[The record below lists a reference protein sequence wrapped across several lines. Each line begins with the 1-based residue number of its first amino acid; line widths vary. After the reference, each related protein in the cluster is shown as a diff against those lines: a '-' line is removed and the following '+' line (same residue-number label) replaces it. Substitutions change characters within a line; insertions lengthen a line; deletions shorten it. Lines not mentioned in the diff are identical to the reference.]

1 MQNYIEHGGE
11 YVRDEQIS
19 EIVKRVVKEMSVA
32 SENEVLE
39 NGKSTEISK
48 YRIPIEVSARHV
60 HFSEKDY
67 KALFGTEAVMS
78 KKKEL
83 SQYGQ
88 FQCEERVMLIG
99 PKGTISRV
107 AVLGPFRQKTQVEI
121 TKTDARQLGINAPL
135 NQSGNLEGASAIHI
149 ASGKLVMEIK
159 SCVIIARNHIHM
171 NALDAKNLDVVDNQI
186 VSVRV
191 KSERP
196 ITFED
201 VLVRVSDKY
210 RLAMHIDFDEA
221 NATWYCEGDHG
232 EIVNSNQT
240 YKSQEN
246 DRQVEKTSHAEEVS
260 TVSEELLKRKLIVEE
275 DIRQIAKKG
284 VESIYVHKKSIITPL
299 AKDAIRKER
308 IKIMMKNS

>member
-11 YVRDEQIS
+11 YVRDELIS
-19 EIVKRVVKEMSVA
+19 EIVKRIVKEMSA
-32 SENEVLE
+32 ARENEVLE
-39 NGKSTEISK
+39 IVTEISK
-48 YRIPIEVSARHV
+48 DRIPIEVSARHV
-60 HFSEKDY
+60 HFSEEDY
-67 KALFGTEAVMS
+67 KALFGIDAVMS

-88 FQCEERVMLIG
+88 FQCKERVMLIG

-135 NQSGNLEGASAIHI
+135 NQSGNLEGASGIHV
-149 ASGKLVMEIK
+149 ASRELVMEIK
-159 SCVIIARNHIHM
+159 SCVIIAKNHIHM
-171 NALDAKNLDVVDNQI
+171 NALDAKNLDVVDNQT

-210 RLAMHIDFDEA
+210 SLAMHIDFDEA
-221 NATWYCEGDHG
+221 NAAWYCEGDYG
-232 EIVNSNQT
+232 EIVNSSQT

-246 DRQVEKTSHAEEVS
+246 DRQVE
-260 TVSEELLKRKLIVEE
+260 
-275 DIRQIAKKG
+275 
-284 VESIYVHKKSIITPL
+284 
-299 AKDAIRKER
+299 
-308 IKIMMKNS
+308 